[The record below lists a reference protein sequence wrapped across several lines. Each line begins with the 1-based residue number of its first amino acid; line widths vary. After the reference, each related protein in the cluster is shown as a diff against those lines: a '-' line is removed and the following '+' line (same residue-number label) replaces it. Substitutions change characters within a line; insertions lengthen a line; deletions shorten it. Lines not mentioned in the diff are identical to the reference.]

1 MDDHQRPCRRCGRT
15 VHTELFLAQTRP
27 LVGLTHRATHC
38 LLLGWAGTSV
48 SGKKCLRWQRLALL
62 QRGFCFCPQGPFWPH
77 PRLPGSCPSGPPTS
91 QATLSSSPL
100 HLFPLS
106 FQPLVC
112 GLTSRPADCSSHHCG
127 FSNGSSLRKPDSG
140 KKDALVLRLPNL
152 LLIFKLIWKLK
163 T

>member
-77 PRLPGSCPSGPPTS
+77 PTPQGKETMGLRGYDPQSPQPPES
-91 QATLSSSPL
+91 KSLLQ
-100 HLFPLS
+100 
-106 FQPLVC
+106 
-112 GLTSRPADCSSHHCG
+112 HHN
-127 FSNGSSLRKPDSG
+127 SKAS
-140 KKDALVLRLPNL
+140 VLRHSAFFMDQLSYPYL
-152 LLIFKLIWKLK
+152 TTGK
-163 T
+163 TTALTRWAFVNSDVSAF